1 MPEAGYSGTPLHR
14 KLGLREGARIGLVSA
29 PKGFESLLDGHPDCA
44 LIRSPRSPVDLLLWF
59 VTECST
65 LERDLDRRAALA
77 PGLWIAWPKKSSG
90 IATTITEDVIREVVL
105 PRGLVDIKVCAIDA
119 TWSGLRIARRRP

>member
-14 KLGLREGARIGLVSA
+14 KLGLREGARIGLVNA
-29 PKGFESLLDGHPDCA
+29 PKGFEPLLHGHPACA
-44 LIRSPRSPVDLLLWF
+44 LIRSPRSPVDLLVWF
-59 VTECST
+59 VTERET
-65 LERDLDRRAALA
+65 LERDLHRRAALA
-77 PGLWIAWPKKSSG
+77 PGFWIAWPKKSSG